1 MLPPQ
6 LATALGPD
14 THALPQEPQLPGSNV
29 VLVQVPEQ
37 LVSPDWQ
44 LKAQVPLEQTLPAA
58 QAWAQAPQLALSVC
72 KFTQIP
78 EQLVSPV

>member
-1 MLPPQ
+1 
-6 LATALGPD
+6 
-14 THALPQEPQLPGSNV
+14 LPQEPQLPGSNV